1 MSRRRR
7 RNGSGLRAIIAV
19 IVLVA
24 IIGGVVY
31 DLFFFVP
38 NRNRMEWDYENL
50 AGYETDESDLVG
62 KLLYVWKFDDSN
74 KPTVD
79 NFLVAQAT
87 KDAEWGIIGFYAS
100 EDEAKKQYEQDK
112 DSADDKYV
120 FIRRGR
126 ALFYGT
132 EKASYMFRFML
143 F

>member
-7 RNGSGLRAIIAV
+7 RNGSGLRVIIAV

-38 NRNRMEWDYENL
+38 NRNRMEWDYEKL
-50 AGYETDESDLVG
+50 AGYETDESDLTG

-74 KPTVD
+74 KPSVD
-79 NFLVAQAT
+79 NFAIAMLT
-87 KDAEWGIIGFYAS
+87 EDAEWGIIGFYAS
-100 EDEAKKQYEQDK
+100 ADEAKKKYEEEK
-112 DSADDKYV
+112 DDASEDLV

-126 ALFYGT
+126 AVFYGT

>member
-1 MSRRRR
+1 MSRRSR

-38 NRNRMEWDYENL
+38 NRNRMEWDYEKL
-50 AGYETDESDLVG
+50 AGYETDESDLTG

-74 KPTVD
+74 KPSVD
-79 NFLVAQAT
+79 NFAIAMLT
-87 KDAEWGIIGFYAS
+87 EDAEWGIIGFYAS

-126 ALFYGT
+126 AVFYGT

>member
-1 MSRRRR
+1 MSRRSR

-38 NRNRMEWDYENL
+38 NRNRMEWDYEKL
-50 AGYETDESDLVG
+50 AGYETDESDLTG

-74 KPTVD
+74 KPSVD
-79 NFLVAQAT
+79 NFAIAMLT
-87 KDAEWGIIGFYAS
+87 EDAEWGIIGFYAS
-100 EDEAKKQYEQDK
+100 ADEAKKEYEEDK
-112 DSADDKYV
+112 DDASEDLV

-126 ALFYGT
+126 AVFYGT
-132 EKASYMFRFML
+132 EKASYMFRFMV

>member
-1 MSRRRR
+1 MSRRSR

-38 NRNRMEWDYENL
+38 NRNRMEWDYEKL
-50 AGYETDESDLVG
+50 AGYETDENDLTG

-74 KPTVD
+74 KPSVD
-79 NFLVAQAT
+79 NFAVAMLT
-87 KDAEWGIIGFYAS
+87 EDAEWGIIGFYAS
-100 EDEAKKQYEQDK
+100 ADEAKKKYEEEK
-112 DSADDKYV
+112 DDASEDLV
-120 FIRRGR
+120 FVRRGR